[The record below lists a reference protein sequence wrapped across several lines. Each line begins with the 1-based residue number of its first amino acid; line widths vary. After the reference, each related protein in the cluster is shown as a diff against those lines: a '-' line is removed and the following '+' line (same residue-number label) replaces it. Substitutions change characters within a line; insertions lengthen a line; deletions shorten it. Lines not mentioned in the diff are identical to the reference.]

1 VQSFVPQK
9 TGCEGWHLGG
19 NGSQKS
25 RLSMFSEKEK
35 SGENHR
41 GKTRKK
47 LCFPG
52 VVAGNPFSPGNLNSH
67 APKLPTCHILSLALP
82 LSLLLLRW
90 L

>member
-47 LCFPG
+47 LRFPRRCCWQ
-52 VVAGNPFSPGNLNSH
+52 PF
-67 APKLPTCHILSLALP
+67 
-82 LSLLLLRW
+82 
-90 L
+90 